1 MANTTS
7 PSTDQISQLYD
18 WTDEQC
24 LFVFAFSFCE
34 SLPCPS
40 SLFLAIRRITRL
52 RVALADGASIP
63 NLVPTAKLIAH
74 EVHEYSPCN
83 WAETYILPPPEI
95 AVIYAR
101 AFKLATILYAL
112 LSLPST
118 LAQPFARE
126 VSQGQFNASEGTSD
140 ARIYYRKLLW
150 DAVVFGERGLVSS
163 PPGRMCWP
171 LAVLG
176 VACYDSTAQERNTL
190 SSLLVEMRG
199 SPSIDCGPALL
210 LDTLPRF
217 WTSGKTAWDD
227 CFDTPIH
234 TWIWSIS
241 SYIVQMKTT

>member
-18 WTDEQC
+18 WTDGQC
-24 LFVFAFSFCE
+24 LSVFAFSFCE

-52 RVALADGASIP
+52 RIALAAGVSIH
-63 NLVPTAKLIAH
+63 NLIPTATLIAH
-74 EVHEYSPCN
+74 QVHEYSPDS
-83 WAETYILPPPEI
+83 WVETYTIPPPEVS
-95 AVIYAR
+95 ALYAR

-112 LSLPST
+112 LSLPAT
-118 LAQPFARE
+118 LSQPFAQQ
-126 VSQGQFNASEGTSD
+126 VGQGQSDASQGISD

-150 DAVVFGERGLVSS
+150 DAVVFGERGLISS

-176 VACYDSTAQERNTL
+176 VACYDSTAQEHNTIT
-190 SSLLVEMRG
+190 SLLAEMRG
-199 SPSIDCGPALL
+199 SPSIDSGPALL

-217 WTSGKTAWDD
+217 WASGKTAWDD
-227 CFDTPIH
+227 CFDTPVH

-241 SYIVQMKTT
+241 SYIVQMKIT

>member
-24 LFVFAFSFCE
+24 LFVFTYSFCE
-34 SLPCPS
+34 FLPCPS
-40 SLFLAIRRITRL
+40 ILFLAIRRITRL
-52 RVALADGASIP
+52 RVALAAGVSMH
-63 NLVPTAKLIAH
+63 NLVPAATLIAQQ
-74 EVHEYSPCN
+74 VHEYCPGN
-83 WAETYILPPPEI
+83 WVETYTIPPPEI

-101 AFKLATILYAL
+101 AFKLATILYGL
-112 LSLPST
+112 LSLPAALS
-118 LAQPFARE
+118 QPFAQQAG
-126 VSQGQFNASEGTSD
+126 QGQFDAYQGTSG

-150 DAVVFGERGLVSS
+150 DIVVFGERGLVSS

-176 VACYDSTAQERNTL
+176 AACYDSTAQEHNTIT
-190 SSLLVEMRG
+190 SLLAEMNG

-210 LDTLPRF
+210 LETLPRF
-217 WTSGKTAWDD
+217 WASGKTAWDD

-241 SYIVQMKTT
+241 SYIVQMKIT